1 MTDGGCMG
9 FYLVAKRRDLGDEGY
24 MRASIFSM
32 IFLRCAMLAAGVKE
46 ELIYKKFLANDR
58 FLVTPLQAR
67 TIAERLNAWLKGR
80 RLRIDLAEENKRAR
94 QVNSATLKAFEAVG
108 ARRQKSVAA
117 HFRRSKS
124 IPVTLDRRLRRVV
137 RDFAGFCERSGG
149 FEVD

>member
-1 MTDGGCMG
+1 MG

-32 IFLRCAMLAAGVKE
+32 IFLRCAMLAAGVRE

-80 RLRIDLAEENKRAR
+80 RLRIDLAEENKRAK
-94 QVNSATLKAFEAVG
+94 QVNSATLKVFEAVG
-108 ARRQKSVAA
+108 ARKQKSVASVCTMRMG
-117 HFRRSKS
+117 RR
-124 IPVTLDRRLRRVV
+124 RRRHYLH
-137 RDFAGFCERSGG
+137 ATSQRSGAG
-149 FEVD
+149 LLSGTQICPDTLFA